1 MSSVF
6 RFGND
11 EILVE
16 PYGVDVNS
24 TRISVSPCVLP
35 SSIPPALEYNR
46 DPTQVVRWVDY
57 SDPMG
62 KTDLNEAQA
71 NPYVEERMNSPY
83 RNKSDTAYDS
93 SAVSEKQEWINC

>member
-35 SSIPPALEYNR
+35 STIPPALEYNG
-46 DPTQVVRWVDY
+46 DQTQVVRWVDY
-57 SDPMG
+57 SDPVG
-62 KTDLNEAQA
+62 KNDL
-71 NPYVEERMNSPY
+71 VEERMNPPY

-93 SAVSEKQEWINC
+93 SAVPENQEWINC